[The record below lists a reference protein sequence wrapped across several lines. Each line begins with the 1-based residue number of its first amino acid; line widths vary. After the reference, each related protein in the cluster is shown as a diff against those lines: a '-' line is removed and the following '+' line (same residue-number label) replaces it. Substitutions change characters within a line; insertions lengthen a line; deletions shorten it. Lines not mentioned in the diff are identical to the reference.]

1 MNNEKV
7 RVRFAPSPTG
17 YLHVGHART
26 AVYNWLLAKKYKGRF
41 ILRIEDT
48 DVKRL
53 FPGAIEGILESMS
66 WLGIN
71 WDEGPVVGGDYGP
84 YQQSKRMELYRNAAY
99 KLLEEGKAYRCFCEP
114 KELEERRKIALKEKR
129 PPMYDE
135 RCRKLSETEI
145 DNLLK
150 IKKPFA
156 IRLAIPEIGIT
167 EVYDLIH
174 DKITFKNEFIEDLV
188 LLRSSSDP
196 TYNHCVVVDD
206 NAMKISLVIRGDDHL
221 PNTPK
226 QVNLY
231 KALGYPIPQF
241 AHLPMILG
249 SDGSKLSKRHGATA
263 IHEYKEVGYLP
274 QAMLN
279 FLSLLGW
286 SYDDKTTI
294 FSKDDLIEK
303 FSIEHVSKNPAIFD
317 IKKLDWMN
325 GYYIR
330 NLTIKELVE
339 LIIPFLQKEE
349 LLPKKISKEDQDKM
363 EEIVP
368 IIQERI
374 KLLSDVIPLT
384 DFLFKEKIE
393 IEEKALKD
401 AKKIENKEKIIN
413 LTISKLASLKEFS
426 KERIEKVLRE
436 VLDELSVKA
445 GKAFMLIR
453 IAISGKKVSPP
464 LFESIYIL
472 GKDKTIQRLTEFK
485 KYLL

>member
-17 YLHVGHART
+17 HLHLGGART
-26 AVYNWLLAKKYKGRF
+26 AIYNWLLAKKYGGTF

-48 DVKRL
+48 DIKRL
-53 FPGAIEGILESMS
+53 FPGAIEGILDSLS
-66 WLGIN
+66 WLGLN
-71 WDEGPVVGGDYGP
+71 WNEGPLVGGDYGP
-84 YQQSKRMELYRNAAY
+84 YQQSKRMDLYRNAAY

-114 KELEERRKIALKEKR
+114 KELEERRRKALKEKKA
-129 PPMYDE
+129 PMYDE
-135 RCRKLSETEI
+135 RCRKLSKKEI
-145 DNLLK
+145 DELLK
-150 IKKPFA
+150 MKKPFA
-156 IRLAIPEIGIT
+156 IRLKIPETGVT
-167 EVYDLIH
+167 EINDLIH
-174 DKITFKNEFIEDLV
+174 GKIVFKNKFIEDFV
-188 LLRSSSDP
+188 LLRSNGDP
-196 TYNHCVVVDD
+196 TYNHSCVVDD
-206 NAMKISLVIRGDDHL
+206 NAMKISLVIRGDDHI

-226 QVNLY
+226 QVNIY
-231 KALGYPIPQF
+231 KALSYPIPKF

-249 SDGSKLSKRHGATA
+249 PDGSKLSKRHGATA
-263 IHEYKEVGYLP
+263 VGEYEEVGYLP
-274 QAMLN
+274 QTMLN
-279 FLSLLGW
+279 FLTLLGW

-294 FSKDDLIEK
+294 FSKNDLINK

-317 IKKLDWMN
+317 TKKLDWMN

-330 NLTIKELVE
+330 NLTVKELAE

-349 LLPKKISKEDQDKM
+349 LLPKKISKEDRDKI

-374 KLLSDVIPLT
+374 KHLSDVAPLT

-401 AKKIENKEKIIN
+401 AKKTENKEKIIN

-426 KERIEKVLRE
+426 KERIEKALRE

-472 GKDKTIQRLTEFK
+472 GKDRTIQRLTEFK
-485 KYLL
+485 KII

>member
-17 YLHVGHART
+17 HLHLGGART
-26 AVYNWLLAKKYKGRF
+26 AIYNWLLAKKYGGTF

-48 DVKRL
+48 DIKRL
-53 FPGAIEGILESMS
+53 FPGAIEGILDSLS
-66 WLGIN
+66 WLGLN
-71 WDEGPVVGGDYGP
+71 WNEGPLVGGDYGP

-114 KELEERRKIALKEKR
+114 KELEERRRIALKEKR

-135 RCRKLSETEI
+135 RCRKLSKKEI
-145 DNLLK
+145 DELLK
-150 IKKPFA
+150 MKKPFA
-156 IRLAIPEIGIT
+156 IRLKIPETGVT
-167 EVYDLIH
+167 EINDLIH
-174 DKITFKNEFIEDLV
+174 GKIVFKNKFIEDFV
-188 LLRSSSDP
+188 LLRSNGDP
-196 TYNHCVVVDD
+196 TYNHSCVVDD
-206 NAMKISLVIRGDDHL
+206 NAMKISLVIRGDDHI

-226 QVNLY
+226 QVNIY
-231 KALGYPIPQF
+231 KALSYPIPKF

-249 SDGSKLSKRHGATA
+249 PDGSKLSKRHGATA
-263 IHEYKEVGYLP
+263 VGEYEEVGYLP
-274 QAMLN
+274 QTMLN

-303 FSIEHVSKNPAIFD
+303 FSIENVSKNPAIFD

-330 NLTIKELVE
+330 NLTVKELAK
-339 LIIPFLQKEE
+339 LITPFLQESD
-349 LLPKKISKEDQDKM
+349 LLPKKISNVDRDKIK
-363 EEIVP
+363 EIVP

-374 KLLSDVIPLT
+374 KHLSDVAPLT
-384 DFLFKEKIE
+384 DFLFKEEIK

-401 AKKIENKEKIIN
+401 AKKTEKKEKIIN

-426 KERIEKVLRE
+426 KGRIEKVLRE

-453 IAISGKKVSPP
+453 VAISGKKVSPP

-472 GKDKTIQRLTEFK
+472 GKDRTIQRLTEFK
-485 KYLL
+485 KII

>member
-17 YLHVGHART
+17 HLHLGGART
-26 AVYNWLLAKKYKGRF
+26 AIYNWLLAKKYGGTF

-48 DVKRL
+48 DIKRL
-53 FPGAIEGILESMS
+53 FPGAIEGILDSLS
-66 WLGIN
+66 WLGLN
-71 WDEGPVVGGDYGP
+71 WNEGPLVGGDYGP

-114 KELEERRKIALKEKR
+114 KELEERRRIALKEKR

-135 RCRKLSETEI
+135 RCKKLSKKEI
-145 DNLLK
+145 DELLK
-150 IKKPFA
+150 MKKPFA
-156 IRLAIPEIGIT
+156 IRLKIPETGVT
-167 EVYDLIH
+167 EINDLIH
-174 DKITFKNEFIEDLV
+174 GKIVFKNKFIEDFV
-188 LLRSSSDP
+188 LLRSNGNP
-196 TYNHCVVVDD
+196 TYNHSCVVDD
-206 NAMKISLVIRGDDHL
+206 NAMKISLVIRGDDHI

-226 QVNLY
+226 QVNIY
-231 KALGYPIPQF
+231 KALGYPILKF

-249 SDGSKLSKRHGATA
+249 PDGSKLSKRHGATA
-263 IHEYKEVGYLP
+263 VGEYEEAGYLP
-274 QAMLN
+274 QTMLN
-279 FLSLLGW
+279 FLTLLGW

-294 FSKDDLIEK
+294 FSKNDLINK

-317 IKKLDWMN
+317 TKKLDWMN

-330 NLTIKELVE
+330 NLTVKELAELITPFLQNKELV
-339 LIIPFLQKEE
+339 
-349 LLPKKISKEDQDKM
+349 PKKISKDIRSRI

-374 KLLSDVIPLT
+374 KLLSDVVPLT
-384 DFLFKEKIE
+384 DFLFKEKIK

-401 AKKIENKEKIIN
+401 AKKTENKEKIIN

-426 KERIEKVLRE
+426 KERIEKALRE

-472 GKDKTIQRLTEFK
+472 GKDRTIQRLTEFK
-485 KYLL
+485 KII

>member
-26 AVYNWLLAKKYKGRF
+26 AIYNWLLAKKHGGKF

-53 FPGAIEGILESMS
+53 FSGAIEGILESMS

-71 WDEGPVVGGDYGP
+71 WDEGPVVGGNYGP
-84 YQQSKRMELYRNAAY
+84 YQQSKRMKLYRNAAY

-114 KELEERRKIALKEKR
+114 KELEERRRIALKEKR

-135 RCRKLSETEI
+135 RCRKFSETEI

-156 IRLAIPEIGIT
+156 IRLAIPETGIT
-167 EVYDLIH
+167 EVCDLIH
-174 DKITFKNEFIEDLV
+174 NKITFENEFIEDLV
-188 LLRSSSDP
+188 LLRSNGDP

-206 NAMKISLVIRGDDHL
+206 NAMKISLVIRGDDHI

-263 IHEYKEVGYLP
+263 INEYKEVGYLP
-274 QAMLN
+274 QVMLN

-303 FSIEHVSKNPAIFD
+303 FSIENVSKNPAIFD

-339 LIIPFLQKEE
+339 LIIPFLQKSD
-349 LLPKKISKEDQDKM
+349 LLPKKISKEDRDKI

-374 KLLSDVIPLT
+374 KHLSDVAPLT

-393 IEEKALKD
+393 IEEKSLKD
-401 AKKIENKEKIIN
+401 SKKIENKRKIIN
-413 LTISKLASLKEFS
+413 LAISKLNSLKDFS
-426 KERIEKVLRE
+426 REGIEKVLRE

-445 GKAFMLIR
+445 RKAFMLIR

-464 LFESIYIL
+464 LFESI
-472 GKDKTIQRLTEFK
+472 
-485 KYLL
+485 

>member
-17 YLHVGHART
+17 HLHLGGART
-26 AVYNWLLAKKYKGRF
+26 AIYNWLLAKKYGGTF

-48 DVKRL
+48 DIKRL
-53 FPGAIEGILESMS
+53 FPGAIEGILDSLS
-66 WLGIN
+66 WLGLN
-71 WDEGPVVGGDYGP
+71 WNEGPLVGGDYGP

-114 KELEERRKIALKEKR
+114 KELEERRRIALKEKR

-135 RCRKLSETEI
+135 RCKKLSKKEI
-145 DNLLK
+145 DELLK
-150 IKKPFA
+150 MKKPFA
-156 IRLAIPEIGIT
+156 IRLKIPETGVT
-167 EVYDLIH
+167 EINDLIH
-174 DKITFKNEFIEDLV
+174 GKIVFENRFIEDFV
-188 LLRSSSDP
+188 LLRSNGDP
-196 TYNHCVVVDD
+196 TYNHSCVVDD
-206 NAMKISLVIRGDDHL
+206 NAMKISLVIRGDDHI

-226 QVNLY
+226 QVNIY
-231 KALGYPIPQF
+231 KALGYPIPKF

-249 SDGSKLSKRHGATA
+249 PDGSKLSKRHGAIA
-263 IHEYKEVGYLP
+263 VGEYKEEGYLP

-330 NLTIKELVE
+330 NLTVKELAE
-339 LIIPFLQKEE
+339 LITPFLQESD
-349 LLPKKISKEDQDKM
+349 LLPKKISNVDRDKIK
-363 EEIVP
+363 EIVP

-374 KLLSDVIPLT
+374 KLLSDVVPLT

-393 IEEKALKD
+393 IEEKSLKD
-401 AKKIENKEKIIN
+401 AKKIENKGKIIN
-413 LTISKLASLKEFS
+413 LAISKLNSLKDFS
-426 KERIEKVLRE
+426 REGIEKALRE

-472 GKDKTIQRLTEFK
+472 GKDRTIQRLTEFK